1 MKSEVNFLIATFSL
15 IVAAAL
21 IGFFVGADA
30 REKQIYNDCIK
41 QNDHLVVREAQVM
54 CARLVGREAE

>member
-1 MKSEVNFLIATFSL
+1 MKNDIIFLIATLSL
-15 IVAAAL
+15 IVASAILGA
-21 IGFFVGADA
+21 IVGSYA
-30 REKQIYNDCIK
+30 RTEDIYAVCIK